1 MTNIQSPGSQS
12 SKGSLDQEYISPSAP
27 TVPDVLANFI
37 NNNYGNNNYY
47 VADFESN
54 FLRQMLTC
62 DNLQNLQE
70 NASQELYEGTFF
82 SIIIKKCLLTFLQIV
97 SNRRRWC
104 QQQRI
109 S

>member
-37 NNNYGNNNYY
+37 SNNYGNNNYY

-62 DNLQNLQE
+62 DNCKLQE
-70 NASQELYEGTFF
+70 NASQEVSEGIFF
-82 SIIIKKCLLTFLQIV
+82 SILAKKC
-97 SNRRRWC
+97 C
-104 QQQRI
+104 
-109 S
+109 